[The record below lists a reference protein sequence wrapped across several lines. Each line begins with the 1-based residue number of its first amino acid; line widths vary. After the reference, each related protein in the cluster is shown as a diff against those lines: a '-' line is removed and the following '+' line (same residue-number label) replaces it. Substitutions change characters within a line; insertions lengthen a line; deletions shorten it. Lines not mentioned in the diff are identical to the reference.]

1 MCQIMTN
8 QNVLGIDASLT
19 GTGIAVF
26 DLYGNKSGIDL
37 VHNEAIQVKST
48 GEERLKAI
56 RDRIA
61 DIISS
66 WQIGYVAIEGY
77 AFSRANQAHQI
88 GELGGVLRLFL
99 HEHNIPFVEIAPSA
113 VKKFATGKGNAQKHE
128 VAAHVQKRW
137 DVMFKTN
144 DETDAYVIGRMGTV
158 LAGGGAI
165 DDQLTMFQ
173 QEVIDELRGVRSSG
187 KAKGKTRK
195 VSSSGGKG
203 KTRKTKDAG

>member
-1 MCQIMTN
+1 MIKC

-19 GTGIAVF
+19 GTGITVF
-26 DLYGNKSGIDL
+26 DLYCNKSDMTL

-48 GEERLKAI
+48 GETRLKAI

-61 DIISS
+61 EIISS

-77 AFSRANQAHQI
+77 AFARANQAHQI

-99 HEHNIPFVEIAPSA
+99 HEQNIPFVEIAPSA

-137 DVMFKTN
+137 NVMFKTN
-144 DETDAYVIGRMGTV
+144 DETDAYVIARIGTV
-158 LAGGGAI
+158 LAGGGVF
-165 DDQLTMFQ
+165 DDELTMFQ
-173 QEVIDELRGVRSSG
+173 REVIDELRGG
-187 KAKGKTRK
+187 KGKGK
-195 VSSSGGKG
+195 VKASSGGKS
-203 KTRKTKDAG
+203 KSRKAKEAG